1 VGGGGELKTL
11 RLVARY
17 ADACNVFGS
26 PEQVVHKY
34 EVLQGHCEAEGRDYD
49 AIEKTNLTSVAISPD
64 GAQGSLTP
72 SRLVDRLG
80 AWADAGSQH
89 TIFSIRNVWDLA
101 KLELIGRDVLP
112 HIRGLGTPSR
122 LDA

>member
-1 VGGGGELKTL
+1 M
-11 RLVARY
+11 
-17 ADACNVFGS
+17 
-26 PEQVVHKY
+26 
-34 EVLQGHCEAEGRDYD
+34 
-49 AIEKTNLTSVAISPD
+49 
-64 GAQGSLTP
+64 
-72 SRLVDRLG
+72 DRLG

-112 HIRGLGTPSR
+112 HIRGLGTASR